1 MHNHTDDSTDTIVI
15 RRAADADMAAVAAL
29 FQSLSEEFIVH
40 ENDADSAAMFV
51 RENDDATLRGFVA
64 AGTHVYHVA
73 EDNGDIVGF
82 IAIRE
87 LGHIFHLFVAK
98 NHHGR
103 GLARMLWDVA
113 RKASV
118 AAGHT
123 RGFTV
128 NASNHALKVYERFG
142 FVPTAPLQC
151 TRGLYYTP
159 MALPV

>member
-1 MHNHTDDSTDTIVI
+1 MQNHTDDSASTIVI

-29 FQSLSEEFIVH
+29 FKSLSEEFIVH

-51 RENDDATLRGFVA
+51 CENDEATLRGFVA

-73 EDNGDIVGF
+73 EHGGEIIGF
-82 IAIRE
+82 IAMRE
-87 LGHIFHLFVAK
+87 LGHIFHLFVGRE
-98 NHHGR
+98 HHGQ
-103 GLARMLWDVA
+103 GLARKLWNVA
-113 RKASV
+113 RAASV
-118 AAGHT
+118 AAGHS

-128 NASNHALKVYERFG
+128 NSSNHALKVYEKFG
-142 FVPTAPLQC
+142 FVRTAPLQC